1 MRDRLREQGF
11 TLMEVM
17 ITVAIIAI
25 LAAIA
30 VPVFTKQSR
39 KSKAS
44 SEANAVFAELS
55 VREEQYKLENGAYL
69 TAAAC
74 PAVSSISATL
84 RMRPAA
90 SPAASRGPPCACA
103 SPRRTCTAA
112 TRSPRARR
120 PARTIRAG
128 SRSLARAAVVLHPR
142 DVRDGRRDVG
152 PQHVLHEQ
160 RRLDDPVPERRQ
172 VTRWTPWGSAS
183 PRSMST
189 KA

>member
-74 PAVSSISATL
+74 PAVSTISAKSQDATSCIASGQPWAT
-84 RMRPAA
+84 MRVRLPETNLYCSYEITTGSTAGTNNPSGFTFT
-90 SPAASRGPPCACA
+90 SPALPWFYILATCEMDGVTSVHSMYFMSSVDSKIQSRN
-103 SPRRTCTAA
+103 
-112 TRSPRARR
+112 
-120 PARTIRAG
+120 
-128 SRSLARAAVVLHPR
+128 
-142 DVRDGRRDVG
+142 DGR
-152 PQHVLHEQ
+152 
-160 RRLDDPVPERRQ
+160 
-172 VTRWTPWGSAS
+172 
-183 PRSMST
+183 
-189 KA
+189 